1 MIGFWHNCLCPELLY
16 QTIKL
21 KQEESQH
28 KLLSPSSTTDV
39 KELPSS
45 KSKKSS
51 IQFLSSVPV
60 SHSVAVPSP
69 CRDSAKAV
77 QPCSFVSTRVS
88 QSRKANQKTKK
99 TTKTASWKKIKIVCV
114 CVENSKQYL
123 EDNIECSGCSLW
135 FHFECEGIKEENNPK
150 GKWLCRKCK

>member
-1 MIGFWHNCLCPELLY
+1 MLLKLDWLWHNCLCPELLH
-16 QTIKL
+16 QTIKQ
-21 KQEESQH
+21 KQQEESQH
-28 KLLSPSSTTDV
+28 KLLSPTSTTDV

-60 SHSVAVPSP
+60 SHSVAVSSP
-69 CRDSAKAV
+69 RRDSAKAV

-99 TTKTASWKKIKIVCV
+99 TTKTASRKKIKTAPVYCCGSCTCV
-114 CVENSKQYL
+114 CIENQN
-123 EDNIECSGCSLW
+123 NIQS
-135 FHFECEGIKEENNPK
+135 IV
-150 GKWLCRKCK
+150 